1 VIATGPRTT
10 TASTAWTCDDTTSSD
25 PAALFRQQYPRLA
38 GWCHSMVNDENI
50 AHDIA
55 SEAFTRLLGRWTSV
69 ANPRAYLYT
78 TALNLTRD
86 QWRRNERERAA
97 ISNATAAI
105 RTQPPPA
112 PELRMLV
119 DDLPK
124 RLKQGVVLHYFA
136 DMPIDAIA
144 RALDIAP
151 GTVRR
156 NLHDARAHLA
166 AMVSET

>member
-1 VIATGPRTT
+1 VIDIGPRTT
-10 TASTAWTCDDTTSSD
+10 TAATPRSYDDTTASD
-25 PAALFRQQYPRLA
+25 PEELFRQHYPRLS
-38 GWCHSMVNDENI
+38 GWCHGIVNDENI

-55 SEAFTRLLGRWTSV
+55 SEAFTRLLGRWSSV

-86 QWRRNERERAA
+86 QWRRNERERTA
-97 ISNATAAI
+97 ITNATAAI

-124 RLKQGVVLHYFA
+124 RLRQVVVLHYFA
-136 DMPIDAIA
+136 DMPIDSIA
-144 RALDIAP
+144 CALGIAT
-151 GTVRR
+151 GTVKR
-156 NLHDARAHLA
+156 NLYDARAHLA
-166 AMVSET
+166 AMVREA